1 MALVDAFGIPDQVL
15 AAPITLPGGP
25 ASQTSYTDF
34 GDELPSARKL
44 VEQLG

>member
-1 MALVDAFGIPDQVL
+1 MIA
-15 AAPITLPGGP
+15 LPGGP